1 MKFRFVF
8 QFCFLIIAILSQSS
22 ALIAQVEEDEGYL
35 TTSFRVTD
43 ENKLFINGVK
53 IIYTDLNTNQV
64 EYKTA
69 SNGKVDIKLRLDRNY
84 LIIIS
89 DPAYYTKTIEVKTHI
104 REIGYSTSFFS
115 NIEVTL
121 LENCEKNPSRSNI
134 LDKPVGRVI
143 YDNYKRKFVYDYSY
157 TEKMA
162 TLYMEEYYIRCEQ
175 FELDQELALAEEKQK
190 QALEKTNIEALQK
203 EEKKKA
209 SLLEKEKKEIEIEQ
223 KKAAEEE
230 KKKIAEA
237 KVKLKQL
244 EKADKERKKIE
255 EKEKKQFAKEE
266 KIRQEAKDAAAR
278 KAIENEKI
286 VLAAKK
292 AEEKKQEITD
302 NNLEEQEIESEKAI
316 EKVDIV
322 ENAEIKAPTYIR
334 PQPIKKQAIFDQSKD
349 FIFLESKNSW
359 PSELR
364 NYILN
369 SAYNAKAIGTYA
381 YTQQEDKKE
390 FFIEDVPELR
400 EKFPTQ
406 FEKAF
411 DNWDYIVDTYSKYLE
426 DNK

>member
-8 QFCFLIIAILSQSS
+8 QFCFLIIAVLSQSS

-292 AEEKKQEITD
+292 AEEKKQEITE
-302 NNLEEQEIESEKAI
+302 NNIEEQEIESEKAI

-322 ENAEIKAPTYIR
+322 ENAEGV
-334 PQPIKKQAIFDQSKD
+334 
-349 FIFLESKNSW
+349 N
-359 PSELR
+359 
-364 NYILN
+364 
-369 SAYNAKAIGTYA
+369 
-381 YTQQEDKKE
+381 
-390 FFIEDVPELR
+390 
-400 EKFPTQ
+400 
-406 FEKAF
+406 
-411 DNWDYIVDTYSKYLE
+411 
-426 DNK
+426 